1 MVEPSILMNRNSCLC
16 LLLILALVDRASS
29 AAQYDD
35 TVKALMDRYQQV
47 EAQLDR
53 SVRYSRKTDAQGVS
67 TIERAWYNGADDP
80 IKVAVERLS
89 SAGRELTEYFSL
101 DFHDAGAMFVLT
113 RKESTQPEGGT
124 HVDESRQYFGNDGK
138 LLRELRK
145 SGNFR
150 PGESLDT
157 VRFSNTTVDL
167 SKQPKDDRS
176 EEQRA
181 VAEYD
186 FLSEPE
192 KIASALREAGPPE
205 FDPFAGVTGDSAKYR
220 VIHNTASPDGRYAVA
235 LGFTAQDIDWEGLK
249 DPDLPGI
256 FSAKGWQPADEPP
269 DPDYGRIVNYIVD
282 LTTREILGTTNGDYF
297 GTKQRYNHDQISVTW
312 STDSKTF
319 VEVTSWKW
327 GYNRCTAGKISGAG
341 KLLDPV
347 DLGKYAE
354 KTAQT
359 YLATHKGQKYNG
371 SIDISVDTLAAG
383 DVVNL
388 TILGQ
393 GTSGDHK
400 GDVYFSLDE
409 FVRVHETPSGL
420 QLDVVKIRT
429 SPEN

>member
-1 MVEPSILMNRNSCLC
+1 MNRNSCFC
-16 LLLILALVDRASS
+16 LLLIIALVGKAS
-29 AAQYDD
+29 AATQYDD
-35 TVKALMDRYQQV
+35 TVKALMERYQQV

-53 SVRYSRKTDAQGVS
+53 SVRYSRKTETQGNTTV
-67 TIERAWYNGADDP
+67 ERAWYNGADDP
-80 IKVAVERLS
+80 IKVAVERVS

-101 DFHDAGAMFVLT
+101 DFDDAGAMFVLT
-113 RKESTQPEGGT
+113 RKETAQPDGGT
-124 HVDESRQYFGNDGK
+124 QVDESRQYFGNDGK

-145 SGNFR
+145 SGSFK
-150 PGESLDT
+150 PGEALDT
-157 VRFSNTTVDL
+157 VRFPNTTVDL
-167 SKQPKDDRS
+167 SKRPKDDRP

-192 KIASALREAGPPE
+192 KIASALRQAGPPE

-235 LGFTAQDIDWEGLK
+235 LGFTAKDIDWEGFK
-249 DPDLPGI
+249 DPDFPGTY
-256 FSAKGWQPADEPP
+256 SANGWQPDDQAP

-282 LTTREILGTTNGDYF
+282 LTTRQILGITNGDYF
-297 GTKQRYNHDQISVTW
+297 GTKQRYNHDQCSVTW
-312 STDSKTF
+312 SPDSKTF

-327 GYNRCTAGKISGAG
+327 GYNRCTAAKISSAG

-354 KTAQT
+354 KAAQGH
-359 YLATHKGQKYNG
+359 LGTHKGPKYNG
-371 SIDISVDTLAAG
+371 SIDISVDTVTAG

-409 FVRVHETPSGL
+409 FIRVRETPSGL
-420 QLDVVKIRT
+420 RLETVNIHT